1 MNTKIATYNCFLL
14 LCKKANTMEKK
25 LRRSNNKMIAGICSG
40 IAEYLAIDPTIV
52 RIVYVLLSLSTV
64 AFPGIILYIILLLIM
79 PQPEAEQ

>member
-1 MNTKIATYNCFLL
+1 
-14 LCKKANTMEKK
+14 MEKK

-40 IAEYLAIDPTIV
+40 EAEYLAIDPTIV

>member
-1 MNTKIATYNCFLL
+1 
-14 LCKKANTMEKK
+14 MEKK

-40 IAEYLAIDPTIV
+40 IADYLAIDPTIV

-64 AFPGIILYIILLLIM
+64 AFPGIILYIIFLLIM

>member
-1 MNTKIATYNCFLL
+1 
-14 LCKKANTMEKK
+14 MEKK

-40 IAEYLAIDPTIV
+40 IADYLAIDPTIV

>member
-1 MNTKIATYNCFLL
+1 
-14 LCKKANTMEKK
+14 MEKK

-40 IAEYLAIDPTIV
+40 IADYLAIDPTIV

-79 PQPEAEQ
+79 PQPEAE

>member
-1 MNTKIATYNCFLL
+1 
-14 LCKKANTMEKK
+14 MEKK

-79 PQPEAEQ
+79 PQPKAEQ

>member
-1 MNTKIATYNCFLL
+1 
-14 LCKKANTMEKK
+14 MEKK

>member
-1 MNTKIATYNCFLL
+1 
-14 LCKKANTMEKK
+14 MEKK

-40 IAEYLAIDPTIV
+40 IADYLAIDPTIV
-52 RIVYVLLSLSTV
+52 RLVYVLLSLSTV